1 MAFKK
6 LTEEQLELLTEVQR
20 QRYLQKLSLYEQRE
34 AFVRSMEAYENVEL
48 PAVKPTLRPI
58 RMAEPMEVSGFV
70 LPDHAVAVPQAVA
83 VTERRELPELP
94 DTQAF
99 LREVPVVPVP
109 TAEPAI
115 FEFENTQPDIPNV
128 TVPAAQEYKYDS
140 PVEKAVSLPQVA
152 VMNPAELKY
161 QAAELSEVSVPQVA
175 AVNPA
180 DPKYQATEV
189 PEITVPR
196 VAAIPTPESAAFQ
209 AAQTIRD
216 IAPKAVPAV
225 QLPAPE
231 TAFPKMPE
239 PRRVELPA
247 VGSIAAPDNA
257 FAMPEL
263 ASPELPRTA
272 LPQQPKAPSFVM
284 PTLGG
289 IEVSA
294 APRMPDVP
302 EAVPMQK
309 PTICEFPR
317 VREAALPELPALS
330 AGEVTLRGD
339 FPTVR
344 VPEAIAGNL
353 LDMTEAPAVT
363 AVAPKV
369 FAPELRPIR
378 MPETPKVSVPQVTVE
393 VPEIGREQ
401 VSEFLERLR
410 RKE

>member
-20 QRYLQKLSLYEQRE
+20 QRYLQELSLYEQRE

-70 LPDHAVAVPQAVA
+70 LPDHTVAVPQAVA

-99 LREVPVVPVP
+99 IREVPVVPVP

-115 FEFENTQPDIPNV
+115 FEFENTQPDIPKL

-140 PVEKAVSLPQVA
+140 PAAKAVSLPQVA

-175 AVNPA
+175 AV
-180 DPKYQATEV
+180 
-189 PEITVPR
+189 
-196 VAAIPTPESAAFQ
+196 PTPEGVAFQ
-209 AAQTIRD
+209 AAQAIRD

-225 QLPAPE
+225 KLPAPE
-231 TAFPKMPE
+231 TALLAMPA
-239 PRRVELPA
+239 PRQVEMPA
-247 VGSIAAPDNA
+247 VSPVTAPEKT
-257 FAMPEL
+257 FVMPEL
-263 ASPELPRTA
+263 ASLELPGTA
-272 LPQQPKAPSFVM
+272 LPQQPKAPSFAM
-284 PTLGG
+284 PTPGR
-289 IEVSA
+289 IKVPE
-294 APRMPDVP
+294 APRMPNIP
-302 EAVPMQK
+302 EAVPMEK
-309 PTICEFPR
+309 PTISELPR
-317 VREAALPELPALS
+317 VREVALPELPTLS
-330 AGEVTLRGD
+330 SGKVSLWED
-339 FPTVR
+339 FPAVWI
-344 VPEAIAGNL
+344 PEADAGTL
-353 LDMTEAPAVT
+353 PDMTEAPVVT
-363 AVAPKV
+363 AVAPTV
-369 FAPELRPIR
+369 SVPELRPIR
-378 MPETPKVSVPQVTVE
+378 MPETPKVSVPRVMVE
-393 VPEIGREQ
+393 APEIGREQ

>member
-20 QRYLQKLSLYEQRE
+20 QRYLQELSLYEQRE

-70 LPDHAVAVPQAVA
+70 LPDHTVAVPQAVA

-99 LREVPVVPVP
+99 IREVPVVPVP

-115 FEFENTQPDIPNV
+115 FEFENTQPDIPKL

-140 PVEKAVSLPQVA
+140 PAAKAVSLPQVA

-180 DPKYQATEV
+180 DPKYQTTEV
-189 PEITVPR
+189 PEITVPQ
-196 VAAIPTPESAAFQ
+196 VAAVPTPEGVAFQ
-209 AAQTIRD
+209 AAQAIRD

-225 QLPAPE
+225 KLPAPE
-231 TAFPKMPE
+231 TALSAMPA
-239 PRRVELPA
+239 PRQVEMPA
-247 VGSIAAPDNA
+247 VSPVTAPEKT
-257 FAMPEL
+257 FVMPEL
-263 ASPELPRTA
+263 ASLELPGTA
-272 LPQQPKAPSFVM
+272 LPQQPKAPSFAM
-284 PTLGG
+284 PTPGR
-289 IEVSA
+289 IKVPE
-294 APRMPDVP
+294 APRMPNIP
-302 EAVPMQK
+302 EAVPMEK
-309 PTICEFPR
+309 PTISELPR
-317 VREAALPELPALS
+317 VREVALPELPTLS
-330 AGEVTLRGD
+330 SGKVSLWED
-339 FPTVR
+339 FPAVWI
-344 VPEAIAGNL
+344 PEADAGTL
-353 LDMTEAPAVT
+353 PDMTEAPVVT
-363 AVAPKV
+363 AVAPTV
-369 FAPELRPIR
+369 SAPELRPIR
-378 MPETPKVSVPQVTVE
+378 MPETPKVSVPRVMVE
-393 VPEIGREQ
+393 APEIGREQ

>member
-1 MAFKK
+1 M
-6 LTEEQLELLTEVQR
+6 
-20 QRYLQKLSLYEQRE
+20 
-34 AFVRSMEAYENVEL
+34 
-48 PAVKPTLRPI
+48 PTLGGI
-58 RMAEPMEVSGFV
+58 EV
-70 LPDHAVAVPQAVA
+70 
-83 VTERRELPELP
+83 
-94 DTQAF
+94 
-99 LREVPVVPVP
+99 
-109 TAEPAI
+109 
-115 FEFENTQPDIPNV
+115 
-128 TVPAAQEYKYDS
+128 
-140 PVEKAVSLPQVA
+140 
-152 VMNPAELKY
+152 
-161 QAAELSEVSVPQVA
+161 
-175 AVNPA
+175 
-180 DPKYQATEV
+180 
-189 PEITVPR
+189 
-196 VAAIPTPESAAFQ
+196 
-209 AAQTIRD
+209 
-216 IAPKAVPAV
+216 
-225 QLPAPE
+225 
-231 TAFPKMPE
+231 
-239 PRRVELPA
+239 PA